1 MDIGDCLF
9 MSIFRS
15 VYFEVIYVTPVSDR
29 GETAK
34 WNIRPS
40 EMSCLVSSLHQFTFN
55 HTEDPLDSISMEWQ
69 NWHWAANMHI
79 VHEGTTRSQHIE
91 GWAKRHQ
98 NWSKLH
104 CDNGYA
110 SLFLKGP
117 LCLWRL
123 GAVAVL
129 RSQYNNLRLQLLKAA
144 IPSLLLTVPR
154 QRYLLP
160 DNSHARGL
168 FSNLTIEPLQFH
180 LSCYSDSRMLLC
192 YLPGKHGNIVL
203 VNQSNMKISIYFI
216 WLIFWEEM
224 RIGRIYA

>member
-1 MDIGDCLF
+1 MDIGNLGDCLF

-69 NWHWAANMHI
+69 IGHWAPNMHL
-79 VHEGTTRSQHIE
+79 VHESTTRNQRIE

-117 LCLWRL
+117 LCFWRL
-123 GAVAVL
+123 RAVAVL

-160 DNSHARGL
+160 DNSHARG
-168 FSNLTIEPLQFH
+168 IK
-180 LSCYSDSRMLLC
+180 Y
-192 YLPGKHGNIVL
+192 GIVL
-203 VNQSNMKISIYFI
+203 KS
-216 WLIFWEEM
+216 
-224 RIGRIYA
+224 

>member
-1 MDIGDCLF
+1 

-34 WNIRPS
+34 WNKRPS

-55 HTEDPLDSISMEWQ
+55 HTEHPLDSISMEWQ
-69 NWHWAANMHI
+69 IGHWAANMHL
-79 VHEGTTRSQHIE
+79 VHESTTRNQHIG

-110 SLFLKGP
+110 SLFLKEP
-117 LCLWRL
+117 LCFWRL
-123 GAVAVL
+123 GAVALL

-144 IPSLLLTVPR
+144 IPSLLLTDSATSFQTIPMLED
-154 QRYLLP
+154 QRM
-160 DNSHARGL
+160 GL
-168 FSNLTIEPLQFH
+168 CSNLTMEPLEPSQFY
-180 LSCYSDSRMLLC
+180 LSSYSNSRVFLC
-192 YLPGKHGNIVL
+192 YLPGKNIVM
-203 VNQSNMKISIYFI
+203 VNHSNIKRSIHFI
-216 WLIFWEEM
+216 WFIFW
-224 RIGRIYA
+224 G

>member
-1 MDIGDCLF
+1 MNIGDCLS

-55 HTEDPLDSISMEWQ
+55 HTEHPLDSISMEWQ
-69 NWHWAANMHI
+69 IRHWAENMHL
-79 VHEGTTRSQHIE
+79 VHESTTRIQHIE
-91 GWAKRHQ
+91 GWAKSHQ
-98 NWSKLH
+98 SWSKLH

-117 LCLWRL
+117 LCFWRL
-123 GAVAVL
+123 GAVALL

-160 DNSHARGL
+160 DNSHAWGPK
-168 FSNLTIEPLQFH
+168 N
-180 LSCYSDSRMLLC
+180 
-192 YLPGKHGNIVL
+192 GIVL
-203 VNQSNMKISIYFI
+203 KSYYGAYRALAILY
-216 WLIFWEEM
+216 L
-224 RIGRIYA
+224 

>member
-1 MDIGDCLF
+1 MDIGNLGDCLF

-29 GETAK
+29 RLFWEESAK

-55 HTEDPLDSISMEWQ
+55 HTEDPLDSISMQWQ
-69 NWHWAANMHI
+69 IGHWAANMHL
-79 VHEGTTRSQHIE
+79 VHEDTTRNQHIE

-117 LCLWRL
+117 LCFWRL
-123 GAVAVL
+123 RTVALL

-160 DNSHARGL
+160 DNSHAWG
-168 FSNLTIEPLQFH
+168 SKN
-180 LSCYSDSRMLLC
+180 
-192 YLPGKHGNIVL
+192 GIVL
-203 VNQSNMKISIYFI
+203 NFYDIALTNSSLLLYQ
-216 WLIFWEEM
+216 L
-224 RIGRIYA
+224 